1 MDFARFARIL
11 GYKNERSA
19 QDSYH
24 RFRARLRGDK
34 NYGNRRGRA
43 HEFYSDR
50 LRDLDGKDGANCH
63 RDVGQDDEDE
73 NDDFYIVGD
82 SSPISPPASAPPLH
96 QSSGAI
102 DNSTT
107 TDRRGGIRSATG
119 GNDRRRRG
127 EPEGRQQQQSKGFTI
142 RGTVNVDPEE
152 IAGGEGEGE
161 DEVIEI
167 KDEIKEEPEPE
178 VWSWEGT
185 IGFKGY
191 I

>member
-43 HEFYSDR
+43 HEYISDR
-50 LRDLDGKDGANCH
+50 ARGDGTSCH
-63 RDVGQDDEDE
+63 RDVGQDDDDDE
-73 NDDFYIVGD
+73 EEGEEEEEEEGNDFIVGGP
-82 SSPISPPASAPPLH
+82 SSTPPPASAPSLPQPLGEGPR
-96 QSSGAI
+96 SRTSGH
-102 DNSTT
+102 
-107 TDRRGGIRSATG
+107 
-119 GNDRRRRG
+119 
-127 EPEGRQQQQSKGFTI
+127 GRHRHEESERSKGYTV
-142 RGTVNVDPEE
+142 RGTVDIDLDEAV
-152 IAGGEGEGE
+152 GWEGESEG
-161 DEVIEI
+161 EVIEV
-167 KDEIKEEPEPE
+167 KTEIKEEPRPE

-185 IGFKGY
+185 VGFKGY